1 MSYEEEL
8 EEQLENTVRTIYF
21 YEQSYLVD
29 WLRAGVIQ
37 KTIDLDALT
46 TVPNYCIH
54 FDYRLLRSS
63 DEFNQASGQL
73 ACNHS
78 VSSVLGPTFSSK
90 FDPQNGL
97 SFPLY
102 KY

>member
-1 MSYEEEL
+1 MIHTSEKEPTHQIPNDAELMKSVLSYEEEL

-37 KTIDLDALT
+37 KTIDLDAIT

-54 FDYRLLRSS
+54 FDFRL
-63 DEFNQASGQL
+63 
-73 ACNHS
+73 
-78 VSSVLGPTFSSK
+78 
-90 FDPQNGL
+90 
-97 SFPLY
+97 
-102 KY
+102 